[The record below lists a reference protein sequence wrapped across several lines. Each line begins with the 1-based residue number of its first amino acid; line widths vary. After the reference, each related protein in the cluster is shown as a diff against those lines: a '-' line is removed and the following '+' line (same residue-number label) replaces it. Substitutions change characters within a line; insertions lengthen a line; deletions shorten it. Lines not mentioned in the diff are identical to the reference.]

1 MSESQS
7 KAPPSPAALAR
18 VELLIRTWL
27 LADEAADRAWDDA
40 CRAQREAVAV
50 LGTVGGSIELD
61 GWRYTVILDGRTIER
76 RPVRTD
82 HRKRG
87 AP

>member
-1 MSESQS
+1 MAISDS

-18 VELLIRTWL
+18 AELLIRTWL
-27 LADEAADRAWDDA
+27 RADLDSDRAWDDA
-40 CRAQREAVAV
+40 CRAQREAIGA

-61 GWRYTVILDGRTIER
+61 GWRYTLVSDGRVIER

-82 HRKRG
+82 QRKRG